1 MRLQQGCPAG
11 ERQCDGVSP
20 PGPGRVASFSFLP
33 QSVVHQSIS
42 PSPSPNPSSIFVNHT
57 PNAGLTS
64 PPFSLTPSFTTLA
77 TTCTVIFT
85 LLLFSCLIFL
95 RRRLLLLLLHASRLA
110 PRASLRQLRPR
121 LRFVCV
127 SISICRRPVTTFRK
141 PTPRRQPSILRP
153 PFAFGPLFT
162 RLVIDS
168 PSCTELERAPARPE
182 GRFGHSGGSTFVD
195 VSEAIFTRSPA
206 PATSLSQ
213 TPTTRTPRGS

>member
-1 MRLQQGCPAG
+1 MRRCF
-11 ERQCDGVSP
+11 SP
-20 PGPGRVASFSFLP
+20 GSGRVASFSFLLP
-33 QSVVHQSIS
+33 SVVHQSVHQSIS
-42 PSPSPNPSSIFVNHT
+42 ISESIFDIRQPH
-57 PNAGLTS
+57 AQRWS
-64 PPFSLTPSFTTLA
+64 DFPPFSLTPSFTTLA

-95 RRRLLLLLLHASRLA
+95 PLRRLLLLLLLHAPRLA
-110 PRASLRQLRPR
+110 PRASLRQLPPR

-127 SISICRRPVTTFRK
+127 SLSICRRPVTTFRE
-141 PTPRRQPSILRP
+141 PTPRRQPSILCP

-168 PSCTELERAPARPE
+168 PSCTELDRAPARPE

-213 TPTTRTPRGS
+213 TPTSRTPRGS